1 MSIALTGEC
10 PLCGRVLR
18 TRYRRSDRQPFVGC
32 TGYPDCT
39 YTCDYDDVIER
50 LHDEMEELRQQK
62 PSDDHRELK
71 AKLRSVIFD
80 FHPDRAGNSVETHV
94 VTTRLNELL
103 RLLR

>member
-1 MSIALTGEC
+1 
-10 PLCGRVLR
+10 
-18 TRYRRSDRQPFVGC
+18 
-32 TGYPDCT
+32 
-39 YTCDYDDVIER
+39 
-50 LHDEMEELRQQK
+50 MEELRQQK